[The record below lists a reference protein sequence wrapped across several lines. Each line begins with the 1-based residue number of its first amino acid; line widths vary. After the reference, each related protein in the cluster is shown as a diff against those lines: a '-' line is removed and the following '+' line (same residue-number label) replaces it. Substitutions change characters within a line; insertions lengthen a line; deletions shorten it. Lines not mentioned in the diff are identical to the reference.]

1 MLPLN
6 STPSRP
12 RSHGFHV
19 VCRVADVRFV
29 GCRRWHDVL
38 GYQMSEVWIFGE
50 PITADEH
57 ELSRQIEQ
65 YIRVLAVEAVHR
77 FTLPA

>member
-1 MLPLN
+1 
-6 STPSRP
+6 
-12 RSHGFHV
+12 
-19 VCRVADVRFV
+19 
-29 GCRRWHDVL
+29 
-38 GYQMSEVWIFGE
+38 MSEVWIFGE